1 MAAASYSINN
11 AGPFFALAHRSGKR
25 QAILL
30 SVSADVTLGY
40 SPQLTLSPVSL
51 LSAPLVRISVAV
63 LVRIDIVSSA
73 LLELRSWIASPVVL
87 LLQQYLVVL
96 HCLIPI

>member
-51 LSAPLVRISVAV
+51 LPAPLVRSAV
-63 LVRIDIVSSA
+63 SPYRIGIVSSSA
-73 LLELRSWIASPVVL
+73 GAT
-87 LLQQYLVVL
+87 YT
-96 HCLIPI
+96 